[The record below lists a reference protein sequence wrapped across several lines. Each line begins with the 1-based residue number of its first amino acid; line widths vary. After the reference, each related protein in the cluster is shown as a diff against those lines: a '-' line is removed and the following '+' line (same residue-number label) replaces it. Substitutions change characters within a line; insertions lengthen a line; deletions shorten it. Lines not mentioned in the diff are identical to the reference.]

1 MKYLFALI
9 ILAFAINIAAQEIPA
24 DIFQEHMIVVSEN
37 QDVLKKYKVADEEGN
52 PVFYINLGKYGQYH
66 QEKPFQNRNGELYL
80 WNSESLFFFDLPYA
94 LELLSIEDTDDN
106 MLFYR
111 FNYFDGKKKYFIE
124 VKFGNRYNKWELVDV
139 AITKVKA
146 AY

>member
-1 MKYLFALI
+1 MKALFVLM
-9 ILAFAINIAAQEIPA
+9 ILAFAMNGVAQQIPA
-24 DIFQEHMIVVSEN
+24 DVFQEHMIVVSEN
-37 QDVLKKYKVADEEGN
+37 RDILKKYKVADEEGN
-52 PVFYINLGKYGQYH
+52 PLFYINLGSYGKYH
-66 QEKPFQNRNGELYL
+66 QVEPIENRNGELYL
-80 WNSESLFFFDLPYA
+80 WNSESIFFYDVPYA
-94 LELLSIEDTDDN
+94 LELLSIEEMDDG

>member
-1 MKYLFALI
+1 MKYLFLI
-9 ILAFAINIAAQEIPA
+9 IVSSFVLKTQAQQIPA
-24 DIFQEHMIVVSEN
+24 ESFRNHMLMISEN
-37 QDVLKKYKVADEEGN
+37 EDILKKYKVEDEEGN
-52 PVFYINLGKYGQYH
+52 PLFYINLGSFGDYH
-66 QEKPFQNRNGELYL
+66 QDKPLQNQTGEVYL
-80 WNSESLFFFDLPYA
+80 WNQGAIFFYDVKFA
-94 LELLSIEDTDDN
+94 LDLLSAEEMEDG
-106 MLFYR
+106 MIFYK